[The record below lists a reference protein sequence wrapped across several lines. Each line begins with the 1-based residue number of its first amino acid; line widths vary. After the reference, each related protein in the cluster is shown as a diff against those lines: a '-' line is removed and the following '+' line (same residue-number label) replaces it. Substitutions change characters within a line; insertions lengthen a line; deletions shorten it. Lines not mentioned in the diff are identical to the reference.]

1 MNKPLQILD
10 QTERKPERKPRYYK
24 LIATTLATE
33 KNLLDLCE
41 TMEKIASA
49 VEIVRISPEH
59 FNVLRK
65 SLTKD

>member
-1 MNKPLQILD
+1 MNKPLQILN
-10 QTERKPERKPRYYK
+10 QPERKPEQKPRYYK

-41 TMEKIASA
+41 TLAKNAGE

-59 FNVLRK
+59 FNVLRQ